1 MDREDQQ
8 SRTTGKLIRH
18 ESNLTTKLNV
28 QLVELNEKYKVECD
42 LTVRLKKQTQDLQ
55 KNYSALEFEY
65 NESNNQYEELSQIK
79 EKLEKDN
86 TNQQT
91 LFEQEKNAKSLIW

>member
-1 MDREDQQ
+1 M
-8 SRTTGKLIRH
+8 
-18 ESNLTTKLNV
+18 
-28 QLVELNEKYKVECD
+28 
-42 LTVRLKKQTQDLQ
+42 KKQTQDLQ

-79 EKLEKDN
+79 EKLEKDY

-91 LFEQEKNAKSLIW
+91 LFEQEKNAKSLIWESLREFQGSIFPFSKRSLSFFRFNRKNKYSHN